1 MPSQTRDSKDSPRL
15 EEYRPTPYKE
25 EVWPVISDEREDS
38 VFRLAEF
45 ERVSEGEF
53 EVDAMFADFSRLPKD
68 VIELSKDAGE
78 FDLTPSEDQADLDL
92 DTTQEAVKKESISDQ
107 VTQAACVSEPAAQA
121 EPLNHSEGSTTSVD
135 EIEPFESHNELEDK
149 EGRVD
154 VETQSETTGDELQIS
169 QAKLEEAL
177 EQAYQKGLADSSE
190 QVRQMQRQF
199 EEQYTL
205 LWEDMQTQLQ
215 ESICTQE
222 QKSVEL
228 AMLVAKR
235 LVGDVAETS
244 RGYVVGVIK
253 EALRS
258 AADAKVLEVRV
269 SPADYEFLKLGE
281 YGAPDRII
289 SGEKLTFVSDESIR
303 SGCILNTTRG
313 AIDLDLDR
321 AWARINEKVSKESQ
335 S

>member
-1 MPSQTRDSKDSPRL
+1 M
-15 EEYRPTPYKE
+15 PTPYKE
-25 EVWPVISDEREDS
+25 EVWPVISSDEKGDAA
-38 VFRLAEF
+38 FRPAEF
-45 ERVSEGEF
+45 ERVSEGKF
-53 EVDAMFADFSRLPKD
+53 EIDAMFADFSKLPKD
-68 VIELSKDAGE
+68 VIELSKAAGE
-78 FDLTPSEDQADLDL
+78 FDLTPSDDQADLDME
-92 DTTQEAVKKESISDQ
+92 TPEEAVKKESMSDE
-107 VTQAACVSEPAAQA
+107 VTQAACISETATQA
-121 EPLNHSEGSTTSVD
+121 ESINYSEISATSVD
-135 EIEPFESHNELEDK
+135 EIEPFESHNDLEDK
-149 EGRVD
+149 EGRAD

-215 ESICTQE
+215 ESIDMQE
-222 QKSVEL
+222 RKAVEL
-228 AMLVAKR
+228 ALAIAKR
-235 LVGDVAETS
+235 LLGDVVENK
-244 RGYVVGVIK
+244 RDYVIGVIK
-253 EALRS
+253 DAFRS
-258 AADAKVLEVRV
+258 ARDSKVLEVRV

-303 SGCILNTTRG
+303 SGCILTTTRG

-321 AWARINEKVSKESQ
+321 AWARINEKALKEPQ